1 MGTRLVSL
9 AAILALAVS
18 AASAEQRYSNE
29 ELVAYINEK
38 LGSEIVL
45 SGPCE
50 ITFTRHAR
58 NSLSLQGL
66 GETIPVKVQDISGF
80 YLNWLNG
87 ELDVRVPG
95 HGGIPLK
102 MRSGRKNGE
111 RAQTAFEEMMVN
123 CGKKLELFD

>member
-1 MGTRLVSL
+1 MVGARLVSL

-50 ITFTRHAR
+50 ITFKRHAR
-58 NSLSLQGL
+58 NSLSLQGS

-80 YLNWLNG
+80 YLNRLNG

-102 MRSGRKNGE
+102 MRFGRKNGE
-111 RAQTAFEEMMVN
+111 RALEAFESLTTACHN
-123 CGKKLELFD
+123 N